1 MSAVRAKNVL
11 ENSGCWSTRKVLVFI
26 VLTKML
32 IFTKKKKK
40 KCILDLKKCVVEEDK
55 DCIEAGIEHICE
67 I

>member
-40 KCILDLKKCVVEEDK
+40 CILDLKKCVVEEDK

>member
-1 MSAVRAKNVL
+1 MLVYEKSFSFYCFNKNADL
-11 ENSGCWSTRKVLVFI
+11 H
-26 VLTKML
+26 
-32 IFTKKKKK
+32 KKKKK